1 MSRRRRNK
9 IDGVN
14 GILLLD
20 KPGGI
25 TSTQALNRAKR
36 ALGAS
41 RGGHTGSLDPLAT
54 GVLPLTFGEATKLS
68 AYLLN
73 AEKRYIVEARLGVAT
88 DTGDADGVV
97 RAEMP
102 VPALDEAGVE
112 KILAGFRGPI
122 EQIPPMYS
130 ALKHKGE
137 RLYEIA
143 RRGETVEREPRPVT
157 IHELQLV
164 SLGAERM
171 TLAMRCSKGT
181 YVRTLV
187 EDIGE
192 ALGSCAHVTALRRT
206 AVAGY
211 TEESDRL
218 VPLAEL
224 EAAAVPRDLLLAPE
238 SALRERPALNLTR
251 ELAFFLRRGRPVL
264 VPQAPTEGFVRLYDE
279 AGRFFGVGEMI
290 EDGRIAPRRLLR
302 VPPAAAEA

>member
-1 MSRRRRNK
+1 MSRRRRGAV
-9 IDGVN
+9 DAVN

-36 ALGAS
+36 VLGAM

-54 GVLPLTFGEATKLS
+54 GILPLTFGEATKLS

-73 AEKRYIVEARLGVAT
+73 AEKSYVVEARLGVAT
-88 DTGDADGVV
+88 DTGDADGAVL
-97 RAEMP
+97 REAP
-102 VPALDEAGVE
+102 VPALDAADVE
-112 KILAGFRGPI
+112 KVLAGFRGTI

-143 RRGETVEREPRPVT
+143 RRGETVVREPRPVT
-157 IHELQLV
+157 LYELRLV
-164 SLGAERM
+164 GLEAERM
-171 TLAMRCSKGT
+171 TIAMRCSKGT

-187 EDIGE
+187 EDIGT

-206 AVAGY
+206 AVAGF
-211 TEESDRL
+211 TEAGDRL

-224 EAAAVPRDLLLAPE
+224 ETADAPRELLLAPE
-238 SALRERPALNLTR
+238 SVLRERPALNLTR

-302 VPPAAAEA
+302 APPAAAKA